1 MQTAVI
7 TGASKGIG
15 RAIAELFAKKG
26 FNVVICYNSSA
37 EDALSLEN
45 ELRNSSCS
53 VASFKADVKST
64 EDIKAL
70 FEFAYDKFGSIDVLI
85 NNAGV
90 SQIKL
95 LNDMTDDDINNLNGT
110 NFIGS
115 VKCVRE
121 AIPYMLKNHSGAIV
135 NVSSMWGITG
145 ASCESVYSGTKGA
158 LISFTKAIAK
168 ELGPSGIRVNCV
180 APGVIDTDMNKD
192 LSNETMVELCQST
205 PLGRIGKPSDVA
217 EAVYFLCSDRASFIT
232 GQTLSV
238 DGGFCV

>member
-1 MQTAVI
+1 MQTAII
-7 TGASKGIG
+7 TGSSKGIG
-15 RAIAELFAKKG
+15 RAIAELFAKNG
-26 FNVVICYNSSA
+26 YNVVICYNSSKEEA
-37 EDALSLEN
+37 ISFEN
-45 ELRNSSCS
+45 ELTSRSYS
-53 VASFKADVKST
+53 VASFKANVKNT
-64 EDIKAL
+64 DEVKAL
-70 FEFAYDKFGSIDVLI
+70 FEFAYNRFGSIDVLV
-85 NNAGV
+85 NNAGI

-95 LNDMTDDDINNLNGT
+95 LNDMTDDDIAELNDV

-115 VKCVRE
+115 VKTARE
-121 AIPYMLKNHSGAIV
+121 VIPYMLKNHSGVIV
-135 NVSSMWGITG
+135 NVSSMWGIAG

-158 LISFTKAIAK
+158 LISFTKALSK